1 MIHRPSFCSME
12 GFYACAMTLLINFP
26 LDVSKPVERTNPM
39 QHLFIGGRGIEL
51 ILLSVEA
58 LRN

>member
-12 GFYACAMTLLINFP
+12 GFYACAITLLINFP

-39 QHLFIGGRGIEL
+39 QHLFKGGRGIEL
-51 ILLSVEA
+51 ILPSVEA